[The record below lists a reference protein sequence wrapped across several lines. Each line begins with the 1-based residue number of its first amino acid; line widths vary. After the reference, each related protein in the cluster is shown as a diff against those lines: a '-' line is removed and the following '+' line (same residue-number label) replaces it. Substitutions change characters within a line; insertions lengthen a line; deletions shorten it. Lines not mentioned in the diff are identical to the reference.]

1 VPRFDDERMEMLMGL
16 LLRFGVVC
24 ASTVVLC
31 GGAFYL
37 QDHARQPVN
46 YRTFTAHQV
55 NLRHPGVWAAG
66 MAHGDAASIIIV
78 GILLLVA
85 TPIARVAF
93 AVVSFSIER
102 DLLYVTISVVVLAV
116 LLWGLATGG

>member
-1 VPRFDDERMEMLMGL
+1 MLMGL

-37 QDHARQPVN
+37 QDHARQPVS
-46 YRTFTAHQV
+46 YRAFTAHPV
-55 NLRHPGVWAAG
+55 NLRHPAEWATG
-66 MAHGDAASIIIV
+66 IAHGDAASIIVV

-93 AVVSFSIER
+93 ALVSFAIER
-102 DLLYVTISVVVLAV
+102 DLLYVSISVVVLAV
-116 LLWGLATGG
+116 LLWGLANGG